1 MIIVIDGPAGSGKS
15 SSAKEIARKLNI
27 NFLDSGAL
35 YRALTFVWLELGQPP
50 ADEFFHFLEHIQIQ
64 VEYKRYQFVVF
75 YNNKDITNQIR
86 SNNVADNVS
95 KIAAIPQ
102 VRTYVNEIMRKMVQ
116 EDLFI
121 ADGRDLGTVVFPDAE
136 LKFFMEASIDA
147 RAERRFKEIAGS
159 EPGLTLKMVRDNLQ
173 SRDQMDSSRA
183 EAPLKKA
190 DDAIVIDTT
199 NKTFEEQTEEMI
211 HIIENK
217 IKLKP

>member
-35 YRALTFVWLELGQPP
+35 YRALTYVWLELGQPS
-50 ADEFFHFLEHIQIQ
+50 ADQFFHFLEHIQLQ
-64 VEYKRYQFVVF
+64 VEYKEYRFVVL
-75 YNNKDITNQIR
+75 YNNKDITNEIR
-86 SNNVADNVS
+86 SNRVAENVS
-95 KIAAIPQ
+95 TLATMPQ
-102 VRTYVNEIMRKMVQ
+102 VRKYVNELMRKLVQ

-147 RAERRFKEIAGS
+147 RAERRFKEIKGS
-159 EPGLTLKMVRDNLQ
+159 EPGLTLKMVRDNLE
-173 SRDQMDSSRA
+173 SRDLMDTRRT

-199 NKTFEEQTEEMI
+199 DTTFEEQIEEMI
-211 HIIENK
+211 HIIENT

>member
-35 YRALTFVWLELGQPP
+35 YRALTHIWLELGQPS
-50 ADEFFHFLEHIQIQ
+50 ADEFSHILEHIQFE
-64 VEYKRYQFVVF
+64 VEYKEYRFVVL
-75 YNNKDITNQIR
+75 YNKKDITNEIR
-86 SNNVADNVS
+86 SKRVS
-95 KIAAIPQ
+95 ESVSTIATMPQ
-102 VRTYVNEIMRKMVQ
+102 VRKYVNEYMRNLVQ

-136 LKFFMEASIDA
+136 LKFFMEASLDA
-147 RAERRFKEIAGS
+147 RAERRFKELEGS
-159 EPGLTLKMVRDNLQ
+159 EPGLTLNLVRDNLQ

-183 EAPLKKA
+183 VAPLKKA

-199 NKTFEEQTEEMI
+199 SKTFEEQIEYMI
-211 HIIENK
+211 HIIEKNL
-217 IKLKP
+217 KLKP